1 MALINVKIFE
11 VGNYKALKV
20 YDCSY
25 GNVSYIDFQL
35 ENGNHDIV
43 KKLDYKD
50 VERLRDALTEWLNK
64 KKK

>member
-1 MALINVKIFE
+1 MGLISVKIFE
-11 VGNYKALKV
+11 IGNYKALKV

-25 GNVSYIDFQL
+25 GNVTYLDFQL

-50 VERLRDALTEWLNK
+50 VENLRDSLNEWLNK
-64 KKK
+64 NK